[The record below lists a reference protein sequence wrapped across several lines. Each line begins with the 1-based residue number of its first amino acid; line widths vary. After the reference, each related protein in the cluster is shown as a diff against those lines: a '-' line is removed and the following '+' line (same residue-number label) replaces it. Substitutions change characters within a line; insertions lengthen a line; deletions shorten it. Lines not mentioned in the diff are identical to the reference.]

1 MVKQSYFKLAVL
13 PFVLMS
19 AMNAWADE
27 NNVSGSVHHTHHHT
41 GENQSGSLKDEKTS
55 NATELESIT
64 VKGMRLP
71 EISADRNLSKVE
83 TVSQEELGRRGFDS
97 ISEALQKST
106 AASIGGSRSW
116 VQGVDLRGQ
125 GEDAWGM
132 NKGVRVMI
140 DGVPADVNKSHGSSD
155 LDSIIGIEEIDHI
168 EVLPGGGAVQYG
180 DGARGGA
187 VNIITKGYT
196 QDKLSLGTKFNSF
209 GHGQNG
215 GSISIDAAKK
225 LFDGLALAVNA
236 ERQNKDGYRDFVKDR
251 NTRINTRAFI
261 NFNED
266 NRLSLAYGYSK
277 NKWNGFDSLTLEKA
291 QDNPRQNTHHDNTI
305 TTRRRSSADFVSNV
319 SGSLKLNANLF
330 WRNEKTPGSWSNFED
345 DIVGGKVGAK
355 FSYADKSYLQGGI
368 NHENHIG
375 DTTYVSGNV
384 ASVKKKSNGVWVMDN
399 HQFNDLF
406 SLAAGARY
414 AKTKYA
420 YDYNGSYKSDSNNF
434 AAELTPRL
442 HYSDSVSVYARFVR
456 GFITPNPSQFRG
468 SKSSPNPQGG
478 RPITSY
484 YMVEDLK
491 PATFN
496 TFEIGG
502 DHHLHQLAH
511 TQINWAIFNTDTRN
525 DIATVGDVHGNST
538 LSYAYNIDKTRRTGF
553 EIGLKHKIADKL
565 SLYENLN
572 FVDAKRKSGEAKGEK
587 VPYVSKV
594 KATAGVNYA
603 WTDNLDTFADLSY
616 YSKARDNTNKDTKP
630 YALFD
635 VGAKYQYKG
644 FSVSGGIKNLFN
656 KKYYAFQGNTTG
668 QGGTQTTYDPANGHN
683 FYVNLKYEF

>member
-1 MVKQSYFKLAVL
+1 MKTHTPFRYAIL
-13 PFVLMS
+13 PLVLMS
-19 AMNAWADE
+19 AMNAFADD
-27 NNVSGSVHHTHHHT
+27 NSVSGSLNN
-41 GENQSGSLKDEKTS
+41 ENST
-55 NATELESIT
+55 TELESIT
-64 VKGMRLP
+64 VKAQRQP
-71 EISADRNLSKVE
+71 EISADKNLSKVE
-83 TVSQEELGRRGFDS
+83 TVSKEELARRGFDS

-106 AASIGGSRSW
+106 SATIGGSRSW
-116 VQGVDLRGQ
+116 AQGVDLRGQ
-125 GEDAWGM
+125 GEDAWGT

-180 DGARGGA
+180 DGARGGV

-196 QDKLSLGTKFNSF
+196 RDKLSLGTKFNSY

-215 GSISIDAAKK
+215 GSVSIDAAKK

-251 NTRINTRAFI
+251 NTRINARAFI

-266 NRLSLAYGYSK
+266 NRLTLAYGYTKS
-277 NKWNGFDSLTLEKA
+277 KWNGFDSLTLEEA
-291 QDNPRQNTHHDNTI
+291 QDNPRQNTKHDNTI
-305 TTRRRSSADFVSNV
+305 TTRRRASADFVSNV
-319 SGSLKLNANLF
+319 SGNLKLNANLF
-330 WRNEKTPGSWSNFED
+330 WKNEKTPGSWSDFED
-345 DIVGGKVGAK
+345 DIVGGRLGAK

-368 NHENHIG
+368 NHENHLG

-384 ASVKKKSNGVWVMDN
+384 ASVGKKSNGIWLMNN

-406 SLAAGARY
+406 SLASGARY
-414 AKTKYA
+414 EKTKYK
-420 YDYNGSYKSDSNNF
+420 YNYNGSYKSDSNNF
-434 AAELTPRL
+434 AAELTPRV
-442 HYSDSVSVYARFVR
+442 HYSDSGSVYARFVH

-468 SKSSPNPQGG
+468 SKSTPNPQGG
-478 RPITSY
+478 RPISSY
-484 YMVEDLK
+484 YMVDNLK

-502 DHHLHQLAH
+502 SDDFGHTKLDYAIYHQITH
-511 TQINWAIFNTDTRN
+511 D

-565 SLYENLN
+565 SIYENLN
-572 FVDAKRKSGEAKGEK
+572 FVDAKRASGEAKGEK
-587 VPYVSKV
+587 VPYVAKV
-594 KATAGVNYA
+594 KANAGVNYA

-616 YSKARDNTNKDTKP
+616 YSKAKDNTNKDTKP
-630 YALFD
+630 YALVD

-644 FSVSGGIKNLFN
+644 FSVSGGIKNLFD
-656 KKYYAFQGNTTG
+656 KKYYAFQGNSTG
-668 QGGTQTTYDPANGHN
+668 QGGTTTTYDPADGRN
-683 FYVNLKYEF
+683 FYMNLKYEF